1 MKLLIEGQKISSF
14 DSPPIRLV
22 AGSSEFVPIELQCS
36 SEWDG
41 LLVTV
46 QFIQQGKTI
55 SKYIGEARTLNV
67 PADISAGWLMITC
80 FGAKTDTEVFGT
92 VNGYETEVYPAG
104 LSSTKQEPI
113 PPTPNLYNQLVTEV
127 KKYADEAQESADKV
141 EEAQQTAQEAKNLAN
156 TIQANA
162 EAGLYNGKD
171 GTNGTNGVDGVSPTV
186 SIEEIVGGTRV
197 DITDV
202 NGPHSFDVMNGVD
215 GESGTKD
222 WNALENKPFKVAVP
236 GDSPTV
242 NVPNV
247 LNTLEPGAYVF
258 NSSGYI
264 NFSTIID
271 GNGYGGNY
279 EVNPGDLLYIGAI
292 SSGSYKGKK
301 ALNLIRREAISCL
314 IEESFFVYNIGDS
327 IWENNKSTNLIV
339 SAILPLFY
347 AKPGQ
352 AVTVENADMANLTLE
367 LGGMDLPTA
376 LPSPNALT
384 IKIGSE
390 TVVYDGSSAQ
400 TIEIAD
406 GNEVAY

>member
-141 EEAQQTAQEAKNLAN
+141 EEAQQTAQEAKNLAD

-242 NVPNV
+242 NAPNV

-352 AVTVENADMANLTLE
+352 AVTVENADMANMQLE
-367 LGGMDLPTA
+367 LGGVDIPTA
-376 LPSPNALT
+376 LKNPNALT
-384 IKIGSE
+384 IKIGGE

>member
-55 SKYIGEARTLNV
+55 SKYIGEARILNV

-141 EEAQQTAQEAKNLAN
+141 EEAQQTAQEAKNLAD
-156 TIQANA
+156 TIQDNA

-271 GNGYGGNY
+271 GNGYGRNY
-279 EVNPGDLLYIGAI
+279 EVNPGDLLYIGVI

-314 IEESFFVYNIGDS
+314 IEESLFVYNIGDS
-327 IWENNKSTNLIV
+327 IWENNKSTNLIA
-339 SAILPLFY
+339 SAMLPLFY

-352 AVTVENADMANLTLE
+352 LVSVKSADVENLTLE
-367 LGGMDLPTA
+367 FSGTDLPTV
-376 LPSPNALT
+376 LPNPNALT

-390 TVVYDGSSAQ
+390 SVVYDGSSAQ
-400 TIEIAD
+400 IIEIAD